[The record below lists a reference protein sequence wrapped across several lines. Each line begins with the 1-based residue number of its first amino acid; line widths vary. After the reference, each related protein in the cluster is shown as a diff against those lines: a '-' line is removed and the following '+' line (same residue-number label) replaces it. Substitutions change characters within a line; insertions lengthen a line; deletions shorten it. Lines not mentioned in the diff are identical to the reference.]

1 MILASC
7 LPVRL
12 KLRILLLK
20 NRLFPK
26 VKVERSLEQHI
37 WFFLAADYGNLGD
50 VAITKAQREYLQ
62 VKFPKAKVVEVPISQ
77 TINLL
82 YPVQKVIKPMDI
94 VTVVGGGNMGDLYDD
109 IEFLRQR
116 VIKAFHNNRT
126 ISFPQTFYFS
136 ETPFGRKR
144 LHKAVSIYSKHRSLL
159 LLARD
164 ARSYAL
170 MKNNFFKN
178 EIKLAPDIVLSLTYK
193 STVVRKRIA
202 LLCLR
207 EDKERG
213 ALDVP
218 NLESLKSYLKSNY
231 ESIEYTDTQIDDML
245 VKRDGGDKHLD
256 LLLDK
261 FSSASLIVTD
271 RLHGMIFAFIT
282 HTPALVFDNSNG
294 KIFSTYPWIQDC
306 GFIHLVNENTDFHTL
321 RFTDNFANTK
331 AALDF
336 EFQNMI

>member
-1 MILASC
+1 MMLASC
-7 LPVRL
+7 LPMRL

-26 VKVERSLEQHI
+26 IKVGRSSEQHI

-50 VAITKAQREYLQ
+50 VAITKAQHEYLQ
-62 VKFPKAKVVEVPISQ
+62 VKFHGAKVVEIPISQ

-82 YPVQKVIKPMDI
+82 YPIKKVVKPTDI

-109 IEFLRQR
+109 IEFLRQQ
-116 VIKAFHNNRT
+116 VIKLFPENRI
-126 ISFPQTFYFS
+126 ISFPQTFYFT
-136 ETPFGRKR
+136 ETSFGRKR
-144 LHKAVSIYSKHRSLL
+144 LHEAVSVYSKHRSLL

-164 ARSYAL
+164 SRSYDL
-170 MKNNFFKN
+170 MRSHFFKN
-178 EIKLAPDIVLSLTYK
+178 EIKLAPDIVLSLAYK
-193 STVVRKRIA
+193 SNVDRKRIA

-207 EDKERG
+207 DDKERG
-213 ALDVP
+213 ALNVS

-231 ESIEYTDTQIDDML
+231 DSIEHTDTQIDDML
-245 VKRDGGDKHLD
+245 IKRDGGDKYLD

-261 FSSASLIVTD
+261 FSSASLVVTD

-282 HTPALVFDNSNG
+282 RTPALVFDNSNG
-294 KIFSTYPWIQDC
+294 KISSTYPWIKDC
-306 GFIHLVNENTDFHTL
+306 GFIHLVNEDTDFHTL

-336 EFQNMI
+336 EFQKMI

>member
-62 VKFPKAKVVEVPISQ
+62 AKFPKAEVIETPISQ

-82 YPVQKVIKPMDI
+82 YPIKKVIKPMDV
-94 VTVVGGGNMGDLYDD
+94 VTIIGGGNMGDLYDD
-109 IEFLRQR
+109 IEFLRQQ
-116 VIKAFHNNRT
+116 VIKAFPNNRI

-144 LHKAVSIYSKHRSLL
+144 LHKAVSVYSKHRSLL

-170 MKNNFFKN
+170 MKNNFLKN

-193 STVVRKRIA
+193 SKVDRKRIA

-207 EDKERG
+207 DDKERG
-213 ALDVP
+213 ALDVS
-218 NLESLKSYLKSNY
+218 NLKSLKSYLKSNY
-231 ESIEYTDTQIDDML
+231 DSIEHTDTQIDDML
-245 VKRDGGDKHLD
+245 VKRDGGDKHLG

-261 FSSASLIVTD
+261 FSSASLVVTD

-294 KIFSTYPWIQDC
+294 KISSTYPWIRDC
-306 GFIHLVNENTDFHTL
+306 GFIHLVNGNTDFHTL
-321 RFTDNFANTK
+321 SFTDNFANTK

-336 EFQNMI
+336 EFQKMI